1 MRRHELT
8 EGEWARIE
16 PLLGVRSGPR
26 SKRGDRDFINA
37 VVWKVK
43 TGVQWRD
50 LHERFGNWKTV
61 YNRFYRWAHAGRW
74 EAIFNELRLE
84 VDPDELGSL
93 VDASVVR
100 AHQDAAGGKGGSRR
114 TVLVVVEEASRPKST
129 SSRTSKAGRSTSP

>member
-1 MRRHELT
+1 MRR
-8 EGEWARIE
+8 
-16 PLLGVRSGPR
+16 GPH

-50 LHERFGNWKTV
+50 LHERFGSWKTV

-74 EAIFNELRLE
+74 EAIFNELRLK

-100 AHQDAAGGKGGSRR
+100 AHQDAAGGKGGSEEMLWGVLEEVFQQRFTPSQRR
-114 TVLVVVEEASRPKST
+114 AVS
-129 SSRTSKAGRSTSP
+129 RSTSR